1 MPRDIHTTRA
11 GARIP
16 GLGDLLLREGMITQQ
31 NLDEALAEQ
40 RDTRERLGEILYRQG
55 RISRPDLLRA
65 LSDQLGH
72 RLFDPGRDA
81 VEPAA
86 LEAVPIELARRY
98 NLLPVRLKDQTL
110 TAAVADPLDVEAL
123 DQLERLAGKCNC
135 NVELLL
141 AAPDSLER
149 LRENHYSQIEGSRDV
164 IRLIDK
170 VVDEVQAH
178 SADGEE
184 LDVDA
189 AERSA
194 QEAGVVSLVN
204 RILAQAVQERATD
217 IHIEPLQDGLVIR
230 FRVDGLLYDA
240 LKPPRA
246 VYTGT
251 VSRIKILAN
260 MDIAERRAA
269 QDGRFTHHVKEREV
283 DVRASAIPT
292 IHGEKLVLRLLDK
305 TGFSFS
311 MQDLG
316 FSEADR
322 RKLQQAIRRPYGMI
336 LLSGPTGSGK
346 TTTLYSS
353 LLELRSEE
361 LNITTVE
368 DPVEYQMARINQV
381 QVNPRKQVTFA
392 NALRYFLRQDP
403 DVIMVGEIR
412 DGETAEIAVRA
423 ALTGHLVFSTIH
435 ANDAAGTVT
444 RLISMGSE
452 PFMAASALTLVA
464 AQRLVRRNCP
474 RCLEEYQ
481 PEPDVLLAAGFGERA
496 DSAAGIRFRRGSGCA
511 ACRDR
516 GFQGREAVTEMMS
529 ITPEIRQLVAK
540 NHPAADI
547 RHVALEQGMHTLWDS
562 GLSKVREGITTVE
575 EVLRVCLSDE

>member
-11 GARIP
+11 GAKIP

-40 RDTRERLGEILYRQG
+40 RDTRERLGEILYRRG

-72 RLFDPGRDA
+72 RLFDPSRDA
-81 VEPAA
+81 IEPAA
-86 LEAVPIELARRY
+86 LEIVPIELARRY

-260 MDIAERRAA
+260 MDIA
-269 QDGRFTHHVKEREV
+269 
-283 DVRASAIPT
+283 
-292 IHGEKLVLRLLDK
+292 
-305 TGFSFS
+305 
-311 MQDLG
+311 
-316 FSEADR
+316 
-322 RKLQQAIRRPYGMI
+322 
-336 LLSGPTGSGK
+336 
-346 TTTLYSS
+346 
-353 LLELRSEE
+353 
-361 LNITTVE
+361 
-368 DPVEYQMARINQV
+368 
-381 QVNPRKQVTFA
+381 
-392 NALRYFLRQDP
+392 
-403 DVIMVGEIR
+403 
-412 DGETAEIAVRA
+412 
-423 ALTGHLVFSTIH
+423 
-435 ANDAAGTVT
+435 
-444 RLISMGSE
+444 
-452 PFMAASALTLVA
+452 
-464 AQRLVRRNCP
+464 
-474 RCLEEYQ
+474 
-481 PEPDVLLAAGFGERA
+481 
-496 DSAAGIRFRRGSGCA
+496 
-511 ACRDR
+511 
-516 GFQGREAVTEMMS
+516 
-529 ITPEIRQLVAK
+529 
-540 NHPAADI
+540 
-547 RHVALEQGMHTLWDS
+547 
-562 GLSKVREGITTVE
+562 
-575 EVLRVCLSDE
+575 